1 MGRKLMMFA
10 VMGML
15 LVFGGAAIAQ
25 QVTGNISGTV
35 KDSSG
40 AVVPNATVTLTNTDQ
55 NVVARTVKT
64 DAQGAYSAP
73 LLPLGHYS
81 VSAEANQFKKS
92 TVNGVQLHVND
103 DLTIDLTLQVGSTSA
118 TVTVEA
124 APVQVEL
131 QTATAAGLISGT
143 QIRELALNTRNY
155 EQLVNLMPGV
165 SYGAGDQ
172 LYIGLANPSGETNVV
187 SFSINGNR
195 NSANSWTIDGADNV
209 DRGSNL
215 TLLDYPSVDSIAEF
229 RVQRGLYSADSGR
242 SGAGQINVITKSGT
256 NQFHGD
262 AYEFFRNDK
271 LAANNFFN
279 NAGGIKRPP
288 LRYNDFGYTIGGPVF
303 IPKVYNTDRS
313 NSKTFFFFSQEFR
326 RVITYGT
333 VSATVPTAAELLGTF
348 PDQVCTAFDASGNC
362 TASSNQVPTI
372 NGTAQQY
379 IKDLWSKVPQ
389 ATNSATNQIFNPL
402 RNIFNGRQEIVRI
415 DHTFSTKVSGFFRYI
430 DDSIPTQEPGGL
442 FTGDVIP
449 NVGTTSTNA
458 PGRSY
463 LFHATYAV
471 TPNLLNE
478 AAYSYSYGA
487 IISDPIGLTAKANS
501 PDINVPLPFQVTLSR
516 IPNVS
521 IQGGSGIFSFG
532 PYRDF
537 NRDHNIYD
545 NFTWIHGKHI
555 MKYGISYHHYQKTEN
570 AGGGNGGNEGTFNF
584 LNTGR
589 AGVKAVCGGCNV
601 TPTSFEQSFANF
613 LQGRVDSF
621 TQSSIDI
628 TPDIRDNQLE
638 WYALDQFKIRSNVT
652 FNYGARLSYFR
663 QPTDASGRLD
673 NFSSLSFLPGQAL
686 AVVPFDAANPSDPN
700 NNFAGLLCPGD
711 PSAPICAASGNP
723 LNGIIVGGSSSPYG
737 SKVSN
742 EDSFN
747 IAPRLGI
754 AWDPFGTGIT
764 SVRTGYGIF
773 YDSSLFGTYE
783 QNIFAN
789 PPFVQSISIP
799 NTQFSNPGAGTPAV
813 NLNPLALHATPLPS
827 HTPYVQDWSLD
838 VQRMLP
844 KSILLDVGYYGEKGT
859 HLLGIIDVNEVRPG
873 LAASLGYP
881 AITSSN
887 TAILNSL
894 RPFRGYNAINTLATR
909 FDSNYHSLQVAVQK
923 RFGSSSLLDIN
934 YTFSHALTDAQ
945 TDRSSAPQNTYD
957 LRAEYGSSQLDRRH
971 VFTADYVYDLP
982 FFRAQE
988 GVVGHVLGGWEASG
1002 IVSYFSGLPLTVTT
1016 GSVDPAGQG
1025 ILGPSAAGPRPD
1037 VIADPNSGAP
1047 HTITQWFNTAAFVNV
1062 PAGQFRPGNSG
1073 RGVVRGPGAG
1083 RWDFSAIKNIKVTE
1097 SMKFQFRAEFFNI
1110 FNHTNPDSIRTSFT
1124 SPTYGHVISTRD
1136 PRIIQLGLKF
1146 YY

>member
-1 MGRKLMMFA
+1 MRRKLMMF
-10 VMGML
+10 VMMGL
-15 LVFGGAAIAQ
+15 LLGFAGAAVAQ
-25 QVTGNISGTV
+25 QVTGSISGTV

-40 AVVPNATVTLTNTDQ
+40 AVVPNAKVTITNTDQ
-55 NVVARTVKT
+55 NLLVRAVKT
-64 DAQGAYSAP
+64 DTNGDYSAP

-81 VSAEANQFKKS
+81 VSAEADQFKTS
-92 TVNGVQLHVND
+92 TVNGIELHVND
-103 DLTIDLTLQVGSTSA
+103 KLTVNLTLQVGSTSQ

-124 APVQVEL
+124 APLQVEL
-131 QTATAAGLISGT
+131 QSAAPTGLISGT

-155 EQLVNLMPGV
+155 EQLVSLMPGV

-172 LYIGLANPSGETNVV
+172 LYIGLENPSGQTNVV

-229 RVQRGLYSADSGR
+229 RVERGLYSADSGR
-242 SGAGQINVITKSGT
+242 AGAGQINVITKSGT
-256 NQFHGD
+256 DQFHGD

-271 LAANNFFN
+271 LAANTFFN
-279 NAGGIKRPP
+279 NASGAKRPP

-303 IPKVYNTDRS
+303 IPKIYNSDRK
-313 NSKTFFFFSQEFR
+313 NNKTFFFFSQEFR

-333 VSATVPTAAELLGTF
+333 ASAIVPTAAELQGTF
-348 PDQVCTAFDASGNC
+348 PDQVCVAFDPNTGSC

-372 NGTAQQY
+372 NGTAQEY
-379 IKDLWSKVPQ
+379 IKDVWSKVPQ
-389 ATNSATNQIFNPL
+389 PTNAGTNQIFNPL

-430 DDSIPTQEPGGL
+430 NDSIPTQEPGGL
-442 FTGDVIP
+442 FTGDAIP

-458 PGRSY
+458 PGHSY
-463 LFHATYAV
+463 VFHATYAV

-487 IISDPIGLTAKANS
+487 IISNPIGLTAKANS

-516 IPNVS
+516 IPNIAIS
-521 IQGGSGIFSFG
+521 GGSGIFSFG

-545 NFTWIHGKHI
+545 NFTWIHGKHT
-555 MKYGISYHHYQKTEN
+555 MKFGISYHHYQKTEN
-570 AGGGNGGNEGTFNF
+570 AGGGNEGTFNF
-584 LNTGR
+584 FNTG
-589 AGVKAVCGGCNV
+589 ASGVQAVCGGCGV
-601 TPTSFEQSFANF
+601 TPTTFEQSFANF
-613 LQGRVDSF
+613 LQGRVDRF
-621 TQSSIDI
+621 TQSSVDI

-638 WYALDQFKIRSNVT
+638 WYAQDQFRIRPNLT

-673 NFSSLSFLPGQAL
+673 NFDPLTFLPGQAQ

-700 NNFAGLLCPGD
+700 NKFAGLLCPGN
-711 PSAPICAASGNP
+711 PSAPICNPSGNP
-723 LNGIIVGGSSSPYG
+723 LDGIIVGGSSSPYG
-737 SKVSN
+737 SKVAN
-742 EDSFN
+742 EDSFDV
-747 IAPRLGI
+747 APRLGI

-764 SVRTGYGIF
+764 SVRAGYGIY

-799 NTQFSNPGAGTPAV
+799 NTNFSNPGAGTPSV
-813 NLNPLALHATPLPS
+813 NLNPLALHASAVPY

-844 KSILLDVGYYGEKGT
+844 KSVLLDVGYYGEKGT
-859 HLLGIIDVNEVRPG
+859 HLLGIIDINEVHPG

-881 AITSSN
+881 TIFASN
-887 TAILNSL
+887 TPILNSL
-894 RPFRGYNAINTLATR
+894 RPFPGYNAINTIQTR
-909 FDSNYHSLQVAVQK
+909 FDSNYNSLQVAVQK

-945 TDRSSAPQNTYD
+945 TDRSSAPQNTYN
-957 LRAEYGSSQLDRRH
+957 LRGEYGSSQLDRRH

-982 FFRAQE
+982 FFKSQE
-988 GVVGHVLGGWEASG
+988 GFAGHILGGWEASG
-1002 IVSYFSGLPLTVTT
+1002 IVSYFSGLPLTVGTF
-1016 GSVDPAGQG
+1016 SNLDPAGLG
-1025 ILGPSAAGPRPD
+1025 FFGPSAAGPRPD
-1037 VIADPNSGAP
+1037 MISNPNSGAP
-1047 HTITQWFNTAAFVNV
+1047 HKFSQWFNTAAFVN
-1062 PAGQFRPGNSG
+1062 PTASQTTPGNAP
-1073 RGVVRGPGAG
+1073 RGAVRGPGAE

-1097 SMKFQFRAEFFNI
+1097 SMRFQFRAEFFNI
-1110 FNHTNPDSIRTSFT
+1110 FNHTNPDGVSTALGSSIF
-1124 SPTYGHVISTRD
+1124 GKVFSTRD
-1136 PRIIQLGLKF
+1136 PRIVQLGLKF